1 MATRDISRH
10 VLERAA
16 AQAGGEQ
23 ALATKLGIG
32 LRVLQLYLKGERLVP
47 DALFLQ
53 AVDLILASS
62 EGTKSAEPS
71 SPGKPDLRRRP
82 PK

>member
-1 MATRDISRH
+1 LATRDISRQ
-10 VLERAA
+10 VLQRAA
-16 AQAGGEQ
+16 AQAGGEE
-23 ALATKLGIG
+23 ALAAKLGIG

-53 AVDLILASS
+53 AVDLILAST
-62 EGTKSAEPS
+62 EGTKSAEPGP
-71 SPGKPDLRRRP
+71 PGKPDLRRRP